1 MIVKTD
7 PGYWDCEC
15 EKNYIHKKSIDPRC
29 VLCGSEHDECSDSRP
44 EEIKLFFE
52 EYTPL

>member
-29 VLCGSEHDECSDSRP
+29 IVCGYEHDECSDSRP
-44 EEIKLFFE
+44 KEIKLFFE